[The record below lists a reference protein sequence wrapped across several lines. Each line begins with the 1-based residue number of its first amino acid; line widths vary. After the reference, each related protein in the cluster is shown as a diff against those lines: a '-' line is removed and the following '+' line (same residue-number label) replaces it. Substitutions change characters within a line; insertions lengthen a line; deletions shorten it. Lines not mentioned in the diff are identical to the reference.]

1 MKKSTK
7 QIIHEYLIEH
17 TKGFTFTNA
26 NALTANAIGDALGLS
41 RSIVSQYA
49 NELIKDG
56 LVMKIATR
64 PVYFFD
70 VHTLE
75 NQFHMK
81 LDSTDF
87 VSLDDLRD
95 YISTHGN
102 VSDYFKTLVG
112 YDGSLSN
119 AIHSAME
126 VFEYPPYGLPLMLYG
141 QNGVGKMTL
150 ARLICKQSAVRGGM
164 LSGKSKVITLEFERL
179 GANKQVEAIERVIAN
194 NASEPVVIIINDF
207 DHVDDSTQSMLAS
220 LLESRNSS
228 TKRANIHFIFL
239 SVAHPHDYLSVQL
252 QRNIPISIYIPSWKE
267 RPYEEREGMVVT
279 LINNEAK
286 VLNRSIQVSSVV
298 LRVLAT
304 FNYADNLEDLAKT
317 IRLTCAKASL
327 NQKGE
332 TSLILHPYDMPD
344 QELSSM
350 ALSSAD
356 VSYIDCASYIPTKQ
370 IDSYLEQFDALLD
383 SFEQGGISEALS
395 TFNAFYSNMVDK
407 LLDTTNESHEI
418 NGAQTA
424 LSNII
429 DIVVRRRLINIP
441 SNFTVTFAYLIA
453 LCSNYSLSVER
464 WEKVNE
470 VRLSKL
476 TTNLHRSLVSEAIV
490 VNEIDEMMA
499 RNLEQRTP
507 TIIWCVMV
515 LILSRYNTE
524 VSQRKIFG
532 LIICHGY
539 STASSMAS
547 AVNSLIG
554 SYVFES
560 IDMPLDVSIDQI
572 KEALLDKIQR
582 VNRFADVIIM
592 VDMGSLEQI
601 ANGLTTLVNKNI
613 GVINNVTTR
622 MVLNVGYRI
631 QNGETIE
638 SILDHVKAESV
649 VETKFIQCA
658 TRDAIIFTS
667 ESGINTAKRMM
678 DLFTES
684 LPEDIPL
691 HYEVVDFSRLLTE
704 GKSMDIFEKN
714 NVLFITGTA
723 NPNIDGITYLP
734 LEDIITSENLAPVND
749 TLNKY
754 LDENQ
759 LKILVTSLRRNFTL
773 QNVVQYLT
781 ILNPKTLLDYVTV
794 GMDVLQNNLKI
805 HLHGSTLVG
814 IYVHICCLVERLV
827 TKSAIDDDP
836 KVGETFAMD
845 HSRFINAV
853 NESFAQIRKHYNIEI
868 PNNEMAYIYHYIENE
883 TKTEGET
890 L

>member
-26 NALTANAIGDALGLS
+26 TALTANAMADALGLS

-56 LVMKIATR
+56 AVMKIATR

-70 VHTLE
+70 VATLQD
-75 NQFHMK
+75 QFHMQ
-81 LDSTDF
+81 LDATDF

-95 YISTHGN
+95 YISAHGN
-102 VSDYFKTLVG
+102 VGDYFKTLVG
-112 YDGSLSN
+112 HEGSLSN
-119 AIHSAME
+119 PIHSAME
-126 VFEYPPYGLPLMLYG
+126 VFEYPPNGLPLMLYG

-150 ARLICKQSAVRGGM
+150 ARLICKQSALRGGM

-179 GANKQVEAIERVIAN
+179 SGTKQVEAIERVLAN
-194 NASEPVVIIINDF
+194 NASEPVVLIINDF
-207 DHVDDSTQSMLAS
+207 DHVDDTTQSMLAS
-220 LLESRNSS
+220 ILESRNTSS
-228 TKRANIHFIFL
+228 KKANIHFIFI
-239 SVAHPHDYLSVQL
+239 SVAHPHEFLSVQL
-252 QRNIPISIYIPSWKE
+252 QRNIPISIYIPNWKE
-267 RPYEEREGMVVT
+267 RPYEEREGIVVA
-279 LINNEAK
+279 LLNNEAK

-298 LRVLAT
+298 LRALAT

-317 IRLTCAKASL
+317 IRLTCARASL
-327 NQKGE
+327 NQKNNAHL
-332 TSLILHPYDMPD
+332 TLHPYDMPD
-344 QELSSM
+344 QELSAM
-350 ALSSAD
+350 TLSSAD
-356 VSYIDCASYIPTKQ
+356 VSYIDCASYVPTKQ
-370 IDSYLEQFDALLD
+370 IDSYLEQFDELLT
-383 SFEQGGISEALS
+383 SFEQGGINEAMT
-395 TFNAFYSNMVDK
+395 TFNEFYSRLVDG
-407 LLDTTNESHEI
+407 LMENSEHHELS
-418 NGAQTA
+418 GLQSA
-424 LSNII
+424 LGNII

-441 SNFTVTFAYLIA
+441 SNFTITFAYLIA
-453 LCSNYSLSVER
+453 LCSNYSLSLER
-464 WEKVNE
+464 WEKSNE

-476 TTNLHRSLVSEAIV
+476 TTSLHRQLVSEAIV

-547 AVNSLIG
+547 AVNTLMG

-560 IDMPLDVSIDQI
+560 IDMPIDISVDQI
-572 KEALLDKIQR
+572 KDALLDKIQR

-631 QNGETIE
+631 QNGEPIE
-638 SILDHVKAESV
+638 SILEHVKAESV

-667 ESGINTAKRMM
+667 ESGTNTAKRMM
-678 DLFTES
+678 DLFTDS
-684 LPEDIPL
+684 LPEDIPV
-691 HYEVVDFSRLLTE
+691 HYEVADFSRLLTE
-704 GKSMDIFEKN
+704 GKAMDIFEKN

-749 TLNKY
+749 TLDKY

-759 LKILVTSLRRNFTL
+759 LKTLSVSLRRNFTL

-805 HLHGSTLVG
+805 HLTGKTLVG

-827 TKSAIDDDP
+827 TKTTIDDDP
-836 KVGETFAMD
+836 TIAESFANQ
-845 HSRFINAV
+845 HPRFINAV
-853 NESFAQIRKHYNIEI
+853 NESFAQIRKHYNIDI
-868 PNNEMAYIYHYIENE
+868 PNNEMAYIYHFIANE
-883 TKTEGET
+883 TNTEGESS
-890 L
+890 